1 MRAWLRDA
9 GLWEA
14 GQSHVFL
21 DGGRAGI
28 PAARHAEFWDAY
40 ARSLKAG
47 ETLRVVERV
56 DPEAGF
62 HMFMDVDV
70 ASPDDRA
77 YAERLVCELLVPM
90 ASSLLGDGTSPS
102 RVIVCGKRE
111 TCKHKPGLHVVWPGL
126 VVDRDTAL
134 CVRDECVAR
143 IRATGFA
150 CREVGSFAPSRATGK
165 ACCEVGGFAS
175 SRATPGREREAW
187 LSRALDASVY
197 RGSGLRMIFSQKK
210 PGDPADDVYVP
221 VKEFEGGRWR
231 DLALAEVMS
240 ELPRWL
246 RDCSLR
252 PVIGIQTKTKS
263 KNRGAH
269 APHVADE
276 AEGGPPN
283 ASLSFVPP
291 AAYQPCRVTAARR
304 VDGDSGAAFYRTS
317 SRFCAN
323 VGRRHKSNH
332 VYFVVTAGGAAYQR
346 CHDPDCAGFSR
357 RVDEGPH
364 QMPCCYRMPAAAE
377 VTARQL
383 QRLLART

>member
-21 DGGRAGI
+21 DGGRAAI
-28 PAARHAEFWDAY
+28 PPARHAEFWDAY

-47 ETLRVVERV
+47 EPLRVVERV

-70 ASPDDRA
+70 ASHDDRA
-77 YAERLVCELLVPM
+77 LAERLVCELLVPT
-90 ASSLLGDGTSPS
+90 ASSLLGDGNGTSPL
-102 RVIVCGKRE
+102 RVIVCGKPE

-134 CVRDECVAR
+134 CVREECVAR
-143 IRATGFA
+143 A
-150 CREVGSFAPSRATGK
+150 
-165 ACCEVGGFAS
+165 GGGAS
-175 SRATPGREREAW
+175 SAW
-187 LSRALDASVY
+187 LARALDASVY

-221 VKEFEGGRWR
+221 FKEFEGGRWR
-231 DLALAEVMS
+231 DLALAEVAS

-246 RDCSLR
+246 RDCALR
-252 PVIGIQTKTKS
+252 PATGIAKS
-263 KNRGAH
+263 ENSSNRNRYTGSRTC
-269 APHVADE
+269 
-276 AEGGPPN
+276 EGGG
-283 ASLSFVPP
+283 ALAEEQEGAFVPP
-291 AAYQPCRVTAARR
+291 DAYQPCRVTAARR
-304 VDGDSGAAFYRTS
+304 EGAGATFYHTS

-346 CHDPDCAGFSR
+346 CHDPDCEGFSR
-357 RVDEGPH
+357 RVDAGPH
-364 QMPCCYRMPAAAE
+364 QMPCCYRMPAAGE

-383 QRLLART
+383 HRLLGM